1 VKAKSDAT
9 VRIQVWKDWEE
20 RVSSD
25 REFELSAVAQ
35 DPQNLRVHLK
45 HQKLKAVK
53 VRVTVTADGPGVEL
67 MKLGF
72 ELGVRTGG
80 PKEVREQTQ

>member
-53 VRVTVTADGPGVEL
+53 VRVTVTATGEGVEL

-72 ELGVRTGG
+72 ELGLRQGG